1 MPAVIRLDFDPT
13 VSLGWLTLRLETVA
27 LAAIVLLVLVL
38 VALAAG
44 RQERNSLRG
53 LVTGRR
59 LRRDDMLLIGLGVV
73 PGAIVGG
80 RLGYGLI
87 HFDYYSTHVSALVDP
102 AGGGLSLS
110 AAVVLGTLS
119 GIAVARL
126 LSSPAGRWLGV
137 ASLPVMLGLGLGK
150 LAMVLGGEGQ
160 GSFSDVSWATSY
172 VGPGPWGSLSPAD
185 PALPSQALEGIGVL
199 AALGLLVV
207 LPRLPGLRS
216 GAGSETTDQKL
227 AGGREWALLSGW
239 RGFVTMLVAWSG
251 VRFLVAF
258 TWRDARV
265 AGPLC
270 ADQLVLLGLVLCLA
284 LVLPLGRAFESTRQ
298 ARAAKPKP
306 EAKPV
311 RPTAPPDPRD
321 LFDDFIPPRSS

>member
-1 MPAVIRLDFDPT
+1 MIRLDFDPT

-53 LVTGRR
+53 LVIERG

-73 PGAIVGG
+73 PGAVVGG

-87 HFDYYSTHVSALVDP
+87 HLDYYSTHLSALVDP

-110 AAVVLGTLS
+110 AAVVLGALS
-119 GIAVARL
+119 GMAVARL
-126 LSSPAGRWLGV
+126 LSSPAVRWLGV
-137 ASLPVMLGLGLGK
+137 ASRPVMLGLGLGK
-150 LAMVLGGEGQ
+150 LAMVLGGSGQ

-207 LPRLPGLRS
+207 LPRVPRFRS
-216 GAGSETTDQKL
+216 GTGSKTAGSKL
-227 AGGREWALLSGW
+227 AVGREWALLSGW

-251 VRFLVAF
+251 VRFLAAF
-258 TWRDARV
+258 TWRDARL

-270 ADQLVLLGLVLCLA
+270 AEQLVLLGLVLCLV
-284 LVLPLGRAFESTRQ
+284 LVLCVGAAAETAKQ
-298 ARAAKPKP
+298 AGAAKPKP

-311 RPTAPPDPRD
+311 RPSGPPSLRD
-321 LFDDFIPPRSS
+321 LFDDFIPPGSS

>member
-1 MPAVIRLDFDPT
+1 VPAAIRLDFSPT
-13 VSLGWLTLRLETVA
+13 VSLGGLTLRIETVA
-27 LAAIVLLVLVL
+27 LAAIVLLVLLL

-44 RQERNSLRG
+44 RQERDLPRG

-59 LRRDDMLLIGLGVV
+59 LHRDDMLLISLGVV

-87 HFDYYSTHVSALVDP
+87 HFDYYSTHVSALADP

-110 AAVVLGTLS
+110 TAVVLGTLS
-119 GIAVARL
+119 GLAVARL
-126 LSSPAGRWLGV
+126 LSSPTGRWLGV
-137 ASLPVMLGLGLGK
+137 ARLPVMLGLGLGK
-150 LAMVLGGEGQ
+150 LAMVLGGSGQ
-160 GSFSDVSWATSY
+160 GSFSDASWATSY

-199 AALGLLVV
+199 AALVLLVA
-207 LPRLPGLRS
+207 LPLVPQLRS
-216 GAGSETTDQKL
+216 GAGSETTDAKL
-227 AGGREWALLSGW
+227 AVGREWALLSGW
-239 RGFVTMLVAWSG
+239 RGFVTMLVVWSG
-251 VRFLVAF
+251 VRFLAAF

-270 ADQLVLLGLVLCLA
+270 AEQLVLLALVLCLVLA
-284 LVLPLGRAFESTRQ
+284 LRLPAAAEGAKQ
-298 ARAAKPKP
+298 AGAAKQKP
-306 EAKPV
+306 ETRLA
-311 RPTAPPDPRD
+311 RHTAAQDPRD